1 MATLGD
7 LAYSI
12 NVGLLEFSS
21 LPFACAEHLCSQLSL
36 KLDTSWL
43 VALTFRHFV
52 RLLRNDSH

>member
-21 LPFACAEHLCSQLSL
+21 LPFASAEHFRSQLSL
-36 KLDTSWL
+36 KFDTGWL
-43 VALTFRHFV
+43 VALTLCHFV
-52 RLLRNDSH
+52 RLLGNDSD